1 MNIKELRSEI
11 DLIDKELK
19 TLFIKRMSVVS
30 RVIEYKKLHDM
41 NVYDPKREQEMF
53 EGLSSD
59 LKEPLKTYYLAFLKN
74 YVNISKDYQNHE
86 KNNH

>member
-19 TLFIKRMSVVS
+19 TLFIKRMAVVS

-53 EGLSSD
+53 EGLSSERELI
-59 LKEPLKTYYLAFLKN
+59 LKCGLRRSTAFLHSSTL
-74 YVNISKDYQNHE
+74 VL
-86 KNNH
+86 